1 MGYNSVILVLNDRL
15 WDIEKD
21 ERFGSKLCDAIRE
34 YSTYQHQP
42 RPRFPE
48 TTGQTVVLS
57 CEHAD
62 TMQVIA
68 VGANYGRVLGHGH
81 WRDTD
86 EQLLIK
92 LADKFGYFL
101 TPKSGREKA

>member
-1 MGYNSVILVLNDRL
+1 MGYNSVLLVLNDRL

-21 ERFGSKLCDAIRE
+21 EKFGSKLCDAIRE

-42 RPRFPE
+42 RAGGFPE
-48 TTGQTVVLS
+48 VRPHQAVVLS

-62 TMQVIA
+62 TIQIVA

-81 WRDTD
+81 WKDTD
-86 EQLLIK
+86 EGLLAK
-92 LADKFGYFL
+92 LADKYGYYL
-101 TPKSGREKA
+101 TPKEKKK